1 MHMHNAVY
9 HFLRIIS
16 VLPLQCHQHPQD
28 LARSFPGLFD
38 LAEEGTTALQNIIS
52 IYHSCWSTHPRIL
65 ESQDMMCSLFA
76 GED

>member
-1 MHMHNAVY
+1 MHTHNAAN

-38 LAEEGTTALQNIIS
+38 LIEEGTTDLKTSYIFTI
-52 IYHSCWSTHPRIL
+52 HVEVRIL
-65 ESQDMMCSLFA
+65 GYLNPKVA
-76 GED
+76 GKD